1 LNRRGIWVLT
11 ESPNIRWWGDYH
23 HRWLQD
29 ILGAD
34 QAEVVQMKI
43 LYITEIYPDPKRGI
57 GVWGGGERQFY
68 EISRRVAAKGHDVTI
83 LTCRFQS
90 IVAKLQP
97 KSERID

>member
-1 LNRRGIWVLT
+1 MAKRRSFTNRSGSGYLEGELV
-11 ESPNIRWWGDYH
+11 
-23 HRWLQD
+23 
-29 ILGAD
+29 
-34 QAEVVQMKI
+34 KI
-43 LYITEIYPDPKRGI
+43 LYITEIYPDLKRGI

-68 EISRRVAAKGHDVTI
+68 EISHRVAAKGHDVTI